1 MVDSSVIV
9 GFYASLGTD
18 FVPFALGAAVALG
31 VIVGGTLALL
41 SSLLWR
47 D

>member
-1 MVDSSVIV
+1 MVDPSAIV
-9 GFYASLGTD
+9 AFYTALGSD